1 MQEIQ
6 ALSPLQL
13 CWRCDPAQFDFET
26 TEQLDDLSEFVGQT
40 RALDAVRFGIT
51 IRREGYNLYVLGPP
65 GVGKRTIVKVL
76 PGAEI
81 GGRAA
86 AGRLVLCQQL

>member
-1 MQEIQ
+1 MQQIQ

-40 RALDAVRFGIT
+40 RA
-51 IRREGYNLYVLGPP
+51 
-65 GVGKRTIVKVL
+65 
-76 PGAEI
+76 
-81 GGRAA
+81 GRSPL
-86 AGRLVLCQQL
+86 RDHDPS